1 VKDTKPSPRPR
12 VYPERESA
20 RPPLAVARR
29 WAARSWWLPW
39 VLAGAVVGVTAV
51 MIIQVT
57 GGSSG
62 PTGWND
68 VHLPTA
74 KHHVVYEVTGA
85 GKSPELKYVID
96 GVNGT
101 ETVNDVDLPWHKEF
115 DLQVGPR
122 LGVVQVMATNNG
134 TADTIS
140 CSVRVDGN
148 VVHQTTATGH
158 WASVAC
164 SSVIRPP
171 AD

>member
-1 VKDTKPSPRPR
+1 VKDTKLSPRPR
-12 VYPERESA
+12 VDPERESA
-20 RPPLAVARR
+20 DPPLALARR

-39 VLAGAVVGVTAV
+39 VLAAAVVGVTTV
-51 MIIQVT
+51 MIVQVT

-62 PTGWND
+62 QTDLND
-68 VHLPTA
+68 VHLSTT
-74 KHHVVYEVTGA
+74 KHHVVYEVTGS

-101 ETVNDVDLPWHKEF
+101 ETVNDANLPWHKEF
-115 DLQVGPR
+115 DLQVGPG

-148 VVHQTTATGH
+148 VVHQTTATGQR
-158 WASVAC
+158 ASVAC

-171 AD
+171 AA